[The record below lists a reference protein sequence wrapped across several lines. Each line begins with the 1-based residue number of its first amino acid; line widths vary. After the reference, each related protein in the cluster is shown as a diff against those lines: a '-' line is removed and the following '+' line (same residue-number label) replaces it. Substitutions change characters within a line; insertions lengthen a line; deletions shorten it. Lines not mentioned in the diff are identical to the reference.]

1 MDSLSGLAQSLS
13 TKAQDA
19 DKIVVRAGRPKL
31 EKNALLTRSRDL
43 LTRYITLYPADEQAD
58 DAAFSLVNVFF
69 SLKDY
74 PGMVAAATAS
84 AERHAAGTF
93 SDSFKYMAA
102 LGYFW
107 QGAFDKA
114 LAAAAPVANGES
126 KDRDYARYVTA
137 QVHHAQGQPALA
149 IEWYGKVKAVY
160 EDAAEAIAWF
170 EEKKVSLPEVSIFK
184 PGEPVKLS
192 LDYRNIKEG
201 AVQLYKVDLMKL
213 YLREKSL
220 SNITRVNLAG
230 IAPQAGEAFQ
240 LGEGKDYAEKK
251 KELVLPVTEEG
262 AYLAIVRGDNLFTS
276 GLVLISPLKLEV
288 KENQSGSVRVN
299 VTDAATGKALADAE
313 VKALGS
319 NSQEVQ
325 SGTTDPRGVFEA
337 GNISGTS
344 TVIVKQ
350 GENRYAFHRGTAM
363 LGFDS
368 PQIPQTFGGQA
379 PAGGRGSGR
388 GMGVGSGFGN
398 GQGAAAK
405 PKVMSKGDYLKNVDE
420 SNKKLQQQQ
429 IQNWEGKRRSNPKG
443 VEASEAL
450 SK

>member
-13 TKAQDA
+13 TKAPEA
-19 DKIVVRAGRPKL
+19 DKLPVRRGKAKL

-43 LTRYITLYPADEQAD
+43 LQRYLTLYPAGDQTD

-74 PGMVAAATAS
+74 AGMVNAATAGS
-84 AERHAAGTF
+84 ERYAGSNF
-93 SDSFKYMAA
+93 GDSFKYMAA
-102 LGYFW
+102 LGWFW

-137 QVHHAQGQPALA
+137 QVHHAQGQPAQA
-149 IEWYGKVKAVY
+149 IEWYQKVKTVY
-160 EDAAEAIAWF
+160 DDAAEAIAWF

-184 PGEPVKLS
+184 PGEPVKLT

-230 IAPQAGEAFQ
+230 IAPQAGESFQ
-240 LGEGKDYAEKK
+240 LGEGKDYAGKK
-251 KELVLPVTEEG
+251 KELTLPVKDEG

-288 KENQSGSVRVN
+288 KENEAGSVRVN

-325 SGTTDPRGVFEA
+325 EGTTDPRGVYEA
-337 GNISGTS
+337 GDISGTA

-350 GENRYAFHRGTAM
+350 GENRYAFHRGTVDI
-363 LGFDS
+363 GFDP

-379 PAGGRGSGR
+379 PANAAQGGAFPVTPTTPAGSG
-388 GMGVGSGFGN
+388 
-398 GQGAAAK
+398 K
-405 PKVMSKGDYLKNVDE
+405 PKVMSKGDYLKNIDE
-420 SNKKLQQQQ
+420 SNKMLQQQQ
-429 IQNWEGKRRSNPKG
+429 IQNWDTKRRSNAKG

>member
-1 MDSLSGLAQSLS
+1 VKDSLTGLAQSLS
-13 TKAQDA
+13 TRAPGA
-19 DKIVVRAGRPKL
+19 DKLPVRRGQPKL

-43 LTRYITLYPADEQAD
+43 LQRFITVYPGDDQAD

-74 PGMVAAATAS
+74 PGMVSAATVS
-84 AERHAAGTF
+84 AERYTGSSF

-102 LGYFW
+102 LGWFW
-107 QGAFDKA
+107 QGQFDKA

-137 QVHHAQGQPALA
+137 QVYHAQGKPAEA
-149 IEWYGKVKAVY
+149 IEWYQKVKTTY
-160 EDAAEAIAWF
+160 DDAAEAIAWF
-170 EEKKVSLPEVSIFK
+170 EEKKVSLPEVTIVK
-184 PGEPVKLS
+184 PGEPVKLT

-240 LGEGKDYAEKK
+240 LGEGKDYVARK
-251 KELVLPVTEEG
+251 KELTLPVKEEG

-276 GLVLISPLKLEV
+276 GLILISPLKLEV
-288 KENQSGSVRVN
+288 KENRAGSVRVN
-299 VTDAATGKALADAE
+299 VSDAATGTALADAE

-319 NSQEVQ
+319 QSQVVQ

-337 GNISGTS
+337 GSISGTS

-350 GENRYAFHRGTAM
+350 GENRYAFHRGTVA
-363 LGFDS
+363 LGS
-368 PQIPQTFGGQA
+368 NAQQTPQTFGGQSAA
-379 PAGGRGSGR
+379 P
-388 GMGVGSGFGN
+388 M
-398 GQGAAAK
+398 AK
-405 PKVMSKGDYLKNVDE
+405 PRVLEKGDYFKNINE
-420 SNKKLQQQQ
+420 SNKALQDEQL
-429 IQNWEGKRRSNPKG
+429 QNWDTKRRGNDKG
-443 VEASEAL
+443 VKAGEAL
-450 SK
+450 KK